1 MSFINSNINMMAHL
15 FGLCGGFLLSF
26 LCVQREWRY

>member
-15 FGLCGGFLLSF
+15 FGLCGGFLL
-26 LCVQREWRY
+26 